1 MVTTIEK
8 KSPHVLRHT
17 FATHMLNHGADL
29 NSIKELLGHANL
41 SATQI
46 YTHNTFEK
54 LKKYI
59 QTGSSKSLNI
69 NQKTG
74 GTTMNIQ
81 IHSVRFDADKK
92 LIDFVHQKLDK
103 LTQFGEDI
111 VNAEVYL
118 RLDKDQE
125 RENKISEIKLEL
137 PGRTLFAKK
146 QSKTFEEATDEAI
159 DALKKQITKH
169 KQKKRGM

>member
-1 MVTTIEK
+1 
-8 KSPHVLRHT
+8 
-17 FATHMLNHGADL
+17 
-29 NSIKELLGHANL
+29 
-41 SATQI
+41 
-46 YTHNTFEK
+46 
-54 LKKYI
+54 
-59 QTGSSKSLNI
+59 
-69 NQKTG
+69 
-74 GTTMNIQ
+74 MNIQ

-103 LTQFGEDI
+103 LTQFDEDI

-125 RENKISEIKLEL
+125 GENKISEIKLEL
-137 PGRTLFAKK
+137 PGGPLFARK

-169 KQKKRGM
+169 KQKMRVV

>member
-1 MVTTIEK
+1 
-8 KSPHVLRHT
+8 
-17 FATHMLNHGADL
+17 
-29 NSIKELLGHANL
+29 
-41 SATQI
+41 
-46 YTHNTFEK
+46 
-54 LKKYI
+54 
-59 QTGSSKSLNI
+59 
-69 NQKTG
+69 
-74 GTTMNIQ
+74 MNIQ

-92 LIDFVHQKLDK
+92 LIDFVHQKLEK
-103 LTQFGEDI
+103 LTQFAEDI

-137 PGRTLFAKK
+137 PGGPLFAKK

-169 KQKKRGM
+169 KQKKRGL